1 MKLGKL
7 SLGFA
12 TVALGIACA
21 ASSTYKVTLPSDTW
35 AGDTQLKAG
44 NYKVTVEGNQATFVS
59 GKQKIEVPATV
70 EQTSKKSSDTQLETS
85 GTKLQAIDI
94 GGTTTK
100 IVIKDSKGAGA
111 KAQ

>member
-1 MKLGKL
+1 MKLGNL
-7 SLGFA
+7 CLGFA

-21 ASSTYKVTLPSDTW
+21 ASASYKVTIPSDTW

-44 NYKVTVEGNQATFVS
+44 SYKVQVEGNQATFVQ
-59 GKQKIEVPATV
+59 GKQTVQVPATV
-70 EQTSKKSSDTQLETS
+70 EQNTKKSPDTLLETS

-94 GGTTTK
+94 GGTTVK